1 MFSSHFITYN
11 NMVFLSLVV
20 TLHSLQLFNSTQN
33 KADDGSTRHSILG
46 CVVLDTQD
54 SSPDFCRLVLWMRL
68 FGEIIWFTKQKPNKY
83 SLSDQRGNVMV
94 QFLLYNFGERYEQK
108 FLFRISFPIFMR
120 QLIEKL
126 TFDSL
131 ATLIVVEDLKDCIP
145 IWSSDGN
152 FLKL

>member
-1 MFSSHFITYN
+1 
-11 NMVFLSLVV
+11 
-20 TLHSLQLFNSTQN
+20 
-33 KADDGSTRHSILG
+33 
-46 CVVLDTQD
+46 
-54 SSPDFCRLVLWMRL
+54 MRL
-68 FGEIIWFTKQKPNKY
+68 FGEIIWFTKQKTNKY
-83 SLSDQRGNVMV
+83 LFIKVFYLFIKYLFDQRGNVLV
-94 QFLLYNFGERYEQK
+94 QSLLYNFGETYEQK